1 MMRTKKGVENSFE
14 SPDSINLIDWEW
26 KSRYIETADF
36 VKALIEMRKT
46 HPAFRIPKA
55 QTIREHLRFIDHPDE
70 NVLVYKLDGAAVNDS
85 WRHIMVIF
93 NGSPFDQGVALPP
106 VNWTIA
112 VNVDSAH
119 QRDWGPSQRT
129 PCWSRHSPPS
139 SCSHRTICRN
149 RLVATKR
156 VEFSK

>member
-1 MMRTKKGVENSFE
+1 
-14 SPDSINLIDWEW
+14 
-26 KSRYIETADF
+26 
-36 VKALIEMRKT
+36 MRKT

-119 QRDWGPSQRT
+119 PEGLGTFKAYNLLVPAFSAVVMFSQDDL
-129 PCWSRHSPPS
+129 P
-139 SCSHRTICRN
+139 
-149 RLVATKR
+149 
-156 VEFSK
+156 E